1 MGKDKDYNDI
11 IGRDSV
17 DVTVVVTGREPKI
30 TLPQNV
36 YDIRCGDTNSFT
48 FTADGRP
55 GPDISVT
62 SSNAPPVSFSFDGG
76 RACYTNEYVGNF
88 TFEPTVPNDYDF
100 LFTVSNSVGV
110 VSTNVTVRVPSVA
123 SALGFDSTEVT
134 ADEIVCQVKSFG
146 ISDNCVTGT
155 VELVAEEG
163 GTVVQES
170 TKCSAATRLATW
182 RRFPRNAMR
191 RSRRVRRRSV
201 SAWQVLSPTVFSRCR
216 LTPGGEC
223 DENGGKQNGEKSG
236 AAITFF
242 VTVMFLD

>member
-1 MGKDKDYNDI
+1 VGKDKDYNDI

-110 VSTNVTVRVPSVA
+110 VSTNVTVRVSSVA

-170 TKCSAATRLATW
+170 TNISHIVKFTMLGGD
-182 RRFPRNAMR
+182 
-191 RSRRVRRRSV
+191 
-201 SAWQVLSPTVFSRCR
+201 
-216 LTPGGEC
+216 TPGDMAPLPEEC
-223 DENGGKQNGEKSG
+223 H
-236 AAITFF
+236 AALTSRTAPFGFRVAGPVANRFF
-242 VTVMFLD
+242 KVSLDAGRRAR